1 MSVTF
6 KMRSHILVR
15 RPRCCFCKICTFLW
29 WYLFPN
35 ITMQIFSSNR
45 CDLSFLQY
53 CRYFFDSFCG
63 LQFSSTVIFAT
74 DRNSSACRTIHSF
87 SFCTTFLR
95 YGLCWMLWCRCW
107 LIDIIRL
114 SYASF
119 ITLRPR
125 LPSLCDGYNRSTS
138 ELQWKLPVIF
148 KTCLVFISMF
158 LTSSFVQFKIPNFDV
173 KTGKGNAL
181 CTMYWLYPLISLHHI
196 FGTLLKYSLRMLS
209 LLSEPLYETYLC
221 HTFFYRL
228 DLGSVHFEY
237 FSRTFLLSL
246 GR

>member
-1 MSVTF
+1 
-6 KMRSHILVR
+6 MRSHILTR
-15 RPRCCFCKICTFLW
+15 QQCCFCRIYTFL

-35 ITMQIFSSNR
+35 KTLHCFLFKS
-45 CDLSFLQY
+45 LWSFFFAILWL
-53 CRYFFDSFCG
+53 FFDSFCG
-63 LQFSSTVIFAT
+63 LQFSLTVIFAT
-74 DRNSSACRTIHSF
+74 DRNSAACRTIHSF
-87 SFCTTFLR
+87 SFSTTFVR
-95 YGLCWMLWCRCW
+95 YGLRWMLWCRCW
-107 LIDIIRL
+107 LVDIMRL

-119 ITLRPR
+119 TISSLRP
-125 LPSLCDGYNRSTS
+125 PSFRHAYNRSTS

-158 LTSSFVQFKIPNFDV
+158 LTSSFVQFKIPNFGV